1 MGFHAARIRRC
12 GPSPFG
18 VGCATPM
25 DAEQAIV
32 DECVRRALLE
42 DLGSS
47 ELDPDA
53 DVTSR
58 LSVSAELRAHARITA
73 KARGVLAGLDC
84 AKAAFSML
92 DATAKVVVHRQ
103 DGDAVKPG
111 DLVLEVEGRMRA
123 LLASERTALNFLQ
136 RLSGIA
142 TVTSQFVVAVKGTGA
157 KILDTRK
164 TTPGLR
170 ILEKR
175 AVASGGGTNHRIGL
189 YDQVLLKENHFA
201 CAKPMAYVDVVRRC
215 VASHPAPV
223 VAEAQTEAEAVA
235 AVDGGAS
242 VVLLDNFAPGP
253 ALQDAVRAVRAA
265 AKRRGTPMQI
275 EASGGVRLEN
285 VRAFAECGVDRVSIG
300 ALTHSAPA
308 LDLSMLVEERR

>member
-1 MGFHAARIRRC
+1 
-12 GPSPFG
+12 
-18 VGCATPM
+18 M

-32 DECVRRALLE
+32 DACVRRALLE
-42 DLGSS
+42 DLGTDR
-47 ELDPDA
+47 LDADA

-58 LSVSAELRAHARITA
+58 LSVAADLRAYAKISA
-73 KARGVLAGLDC
+73 KAKGVVAGTAC
-84 AKAAFSML
+84 AVSAFTML
-92 DATAKVVVHRQ
+92 DPSSLVTLHRR
-103 DGDAVKPG
+103 DGEAVKPG
-111 DLVLEVEGRMRA
+111 DVVLEVTGRMRP

-142 TVTSQFVVAVKGTGA
+142 TVTAQFVASVKGVGA

-170 ILEKR
+170 ILEKH
-175 AVASGGGTNHRIGL
+175 AVCAGGGSNHRIGL

-201 CAKPMAYVDVVRRC
+201 CARPTPYAEVVRRC
-215 VASHPAPV
+215 VAAHPAPV
-223 VAEAQTEAEAVA
+223 VAEAQTLKEAVA
-235 AVDGGAS
+235 AVEGGAS
-242 VVLLDNFAPGP
+242 IVLLDNFAPGP

-265 AKRRGTPMQI
+265 AAKAGRAVQV

>member
-1 MGFHAARIRRC
+1 
-12 GPSPFG
+12 
-18 VGCATPM
+18 M

-32 DECVRRALLE
+32 DDCVRRALLE

-47 ELDPDA
+47 QLDPDA

-58 LSVSAELRAHARITA
+58 LSVSADLRAHARITA
-73 KARGVLAGLDC
+73 KARGVIAGLDC
-84 AKAAFSML
+84 AVAAFSML
-92 DATAKVVVHRQ
+92 DPTSQTVCHRR

-111 DLVLEVEGRMRA
+111 DLVLEVSARMRS

-142 TVTSQFVVAVKGTGA
+142 TVTAQFVAAVKGLPT

-170 ILEKR
+170 VLEKR
-175 AVASGGGTNHRIGL
+175 AVVAGGGTNHRIGL

-201 CAKPMAYVDVVRRC
+201 CAKPLPYAEVVRRC
-215 VASHPAPV
+215 VAAHPAPV

-235 AVDGGAS
+235 AVDGGDS
-242 VVLLDNFAPGP
+242 VVLLDNFPPGP
-253 ALQDAVRAVRAA
+253 SLQDAVRAVRAA
-265 AKRRGTPMQI
+265 AAKKCGKVAI
-275 EASGGVRLEN
+275 EASGGVRLDN
-285 VRAFAECGVDRVSIG
+285 VRAYAECGVDRVSIG